1 MTVDDEK
8 IDTPVTNLYKLQNCY
23 RDSPE
28 SGVSFKNG
36 GGYLK
41 VGELTSA
48 FSRAARIF
56 LIPLTLRKKMLLRGH
71 VTATLLS

>member
-8 IDTPVTNLYKLQNCY
+8 IDTPVTNLYKAQNCY

-48 FSRAARIF
+48 F
-56 LIPLTLRKKMLLRGH
+56 
-71 VTATLLS
+71 